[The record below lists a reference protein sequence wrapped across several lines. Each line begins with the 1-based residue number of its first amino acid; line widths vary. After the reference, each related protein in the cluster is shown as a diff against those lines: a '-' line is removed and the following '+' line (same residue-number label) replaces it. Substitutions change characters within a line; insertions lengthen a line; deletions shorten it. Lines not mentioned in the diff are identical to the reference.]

1 MNKQIV
7 FLFMLLQT
15 SVASAQNPN
24 WSFNSA
30 NYQQSMTFTAFLN
43 VNGVTLTSDSDQVA
57 AFVGEEIRGLAS
69 IQYVPSANKYLAYLT
84 VFSNTNGETIS
95 FKIYQ
100 SSSNSVVTIDKTEV
114 FAIDSNKGGVFQSY
128 SIAKPQLNNEAKV
141 NTYSF
146 LGINSVSSTIGES
159 QITITVPRTT
169 NLSNLKAVYGISNG
183 AKVFVSTNEQ
193 TSGVSELDYSSPV
206 NFQVLSEDE
215 SSIKT
220 YQVSVEEREAQID
233 VPIINLS
240 STSNFYVKNA
250 PIEIKLTTNVEIAG
264 FSLDMI
270 VVDNAIVYSIVKIN
284 AFEYSFQVQPI
295 DQGSFSVEIPANTVF
310 NIQNKSNLIADKKSF
325 VYDIINPYIISIK
338 RKTPLSEITTS
349 SALEFTV
356 TFNEA
361 IENLTSDD
369 FEINTSGKITLV
381 KENESIYTVKLTE
394 IDGVFGRLTLN
405 IKSSN
410 AVKDKAENELLDYNI
425 EAF

>member
-1 MNKQIV
+1 
-7 FLFMLLQT
+7 
-15 SVASAQNPN
+15 
-24 WSFNSA
+24 
-30 NYQQSMTFTAFLN
+30 
-43 VNGVTLTSDSDQVA
+43 
-57 AFVGEEIRGLAS
+57 
-69 IQYVPSANKYLAYLT
+69 VPSANKYLAYLT

-100 SSSNSVVTIDKTEV
+100 SSSNSVVAIDKTEV

-410 AVKDKAENELLDYNI
+410 AIKDKAENELLDYNI